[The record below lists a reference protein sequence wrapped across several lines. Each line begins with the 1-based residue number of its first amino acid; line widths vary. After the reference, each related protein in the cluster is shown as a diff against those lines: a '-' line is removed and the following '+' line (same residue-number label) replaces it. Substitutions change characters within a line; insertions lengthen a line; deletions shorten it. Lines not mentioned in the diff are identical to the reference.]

1 MEDLNILFKSILNLN
16 DTNNNY
22 NNNNNMC
29 LITNEKLDR
38 NYIKLDC
45 GHKFNYVPIFNEVVY
60 QKKKKILDNN
70 YLKLNEIK
78 CPYCRKITKELLP
91 YYKYYNVEKVRGVNF
106 PEKFTQRTNI
116 CSFINSKNVQC
127 KKNACITNFGIFCN
141 DHIKY
146 NKCEEIKIDNIDK
159 NIYKNYK
166 NKKKE
171 DLKIILKEQDLKLTG
186 NKEDLIYRILINI

>member
-1 MEDLNILFKSILNLN
+1 MEDLNILFKSIVNLN
-16 DTNNNY
+16 DTSNNY
-22 NNNNNMC
+22 NNMC
-29 LITNEKLDR
+29 LITNENLDS

-45 GHKFNYVPIFNEVVY
+45 GHKFNYVPLFNEVIY

-70 YLKLNEIK
+70 YLKINEIK

-91 YYKYYNVEKVRGVNF
+91 YYKYYNVEKVKGVNF
-106 PEKFTQRTNI
+106 PEKFTQKTNT
-116 CSFINSKNVQC
+116 CSFINSKKVQC
-127 KKNACITNFGIFCN
+127 KKNGCITKFGIFCN

-146 NKCEEIKIDNIDK
+146 NKCEEIKIENIDK

-166 NKKKE
+166 NKKKD
-171 DLKIILKEQDLKLTG
+171 DLKILLKEKNLKLTG